1 MINWKTILSSFND
14 KPTLMQWL
22 KIVKKALENASL
34 ESVTAKTAPN
44 NAVAFEFKFADGS
57 TVTSTAANLEAKG
70 ISGIEEVSDEVVGN
84 QTLTTL
90 RAYYTDGTTDE
101 IPVYAENGSKLYYH
115 RVRLNPSTDAE
126 GVTVN
131 ILSPLATELTFDY
144 LYNNYL
150 DIVLI
155 PRFLSKTTDAG
166 TDTFIIAQFAR
177 EAATHTLA
185 VRRWNLTKNISAD
198 IANLTKVAND
208 TVFDLK

>member
-1 MINWKTILSSFND
+1 MINWKTILSTFND

-22 KIVKKALENASL
+22 KIVEKALQNASL

-70 ISGIEEVSDEVVGN
+70 ISGIEEVSDEIVGN

-101 IPVYAENGSKLYYH
+101 IPVYAENGSKLYWH
-115 RVRLNPSTDAE
+115 RVRLNPSTNDE
-126 GVTVN
+126 GATVN

-150 DIVLI
+150 DMVII
-155 PRFLSKTTDAG
+155 PRFSSKTTDTG
-166 TDTFIIAQFAR
+166 TDTFIIAQFTR
-177 EAATHTLA
+177 ETATHTLS
-185 VRRWNLTKNISAD
+185 VRRWNLTKNIAAD
-198 IANLTKVAND
+198 IAHLTKVAND

>member
-22 KIVKKALENASL
+22 KIVEKALQNAAL

-90 RAYYTDGTTDE
+90 RAHYTDGTTDE
-101 IPVYAENGSKLYYH
+101 FPVYAENGNKLFVH
-115 RVRLNPSTDAE
+115 DLTLGKSNNETIKIRLISSLATTMSFEYIYTNFTNIIFVPRIVSP
-126 GVTVN
+126 N
-131 ILSPLATELTFDY
+131 ILLVSLA
-144 LYNNYL
+144 YN
-150 DIVLI
+150 I
-155 PRFLSKTTDAG
+155 SS
-166 TDTFIIAQFAR
+166 
-177 EAATHTLA
+177 HTLLIRA
-185 VRRWNLTKNISAD
+185 WDLANNVAANIED
-198 IANLTKVAND
+198 ITKVNSD
-208 TVFDLK
+208 TVSELK

>member
-22 KIVKKALENASL
+22 KIVEKALQNAAL

-90 RAYYTDGTTDE
+90 RVYYTDGTTDE
-101 IPVYAENGSKLYYH
+101 IPVYAENGSKLYHH
-115 RVRLNPSTDAE
+115 RVRLTPSTNTE
-126 GVTVN
+126 GATVN
-131 ILSPLATELTFDY
+131 IISSHATELTFDY
-144 LYNNYL
+144 LYDNYL
-150 DIVLI
+150 DIEII
-155 PRFLSKTTDAG
+155 PRFTSKTSDKG
-166 TDTFIIAQFAR
+166 TETFIMAQFAR
-177 EAATHTLA
+177 DTATHTLI
-185 VRRWNLTKNISAD
+185 VRRWNLTKNISEE
-198 IANLTKVAND
+198 ITNLTKVSND

>member
-22 KIVKKALENASL
+22 KIVEKALQNAAL

-90 RAYYTDGTTDE
+90 RAHYTDGTTDE
-101 IPVYAENGSKLYYH
+101 FPVYAQNGTPIYLH
-115 RVRLNPSTDAE
+115 TMNVILDDLAN
-126 GVTVN
+126 TVCQLQ
-131 ILSPLATELTFDY
+131 ILSKDSTKITNVIELQNFVT
-144 LYNNYL
+144 NNKA
-150 DIVLI
+150 VLI
-155 PRFLSKTTDAG
+155 GFNPNKITYQATLVSDKVFVSVMTLESPPKIITGYVKTVLTD
-166 TDTFIIAQFAR
+166 Q
-177 EAATHTLA
+177 
-185 VRRWNLTKNISAD
+185 
-198 IANLTKVAND
+198 VAM
-208 TVFDLK
+208 V